1 MVETRASVPLILG
14 ICHVILPNLC
24 LSRFLSQRADDLKG
38 ACCSLSMKTPI
49 RVCLIHLET
58 QLHQVS
64 CFVEIGLTAFFS
76 LSVTEVAVFVFPLS
90 SYYTVLVI

>member
-1 MVETRASVPLILG
+1 
-14 ICHVILPNLC
+14 
-24 LSRFLSQRADDLKG
+24 
-38 ACCSLSMKTPI
+38 MKTPI